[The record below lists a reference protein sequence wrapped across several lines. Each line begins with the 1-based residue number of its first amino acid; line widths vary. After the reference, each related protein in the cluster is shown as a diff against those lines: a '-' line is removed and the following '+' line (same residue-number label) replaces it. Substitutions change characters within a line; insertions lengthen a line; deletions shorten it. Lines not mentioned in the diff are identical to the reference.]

1 MRKVNDNEHSKIS
14 EKIKSK
20 IKAERIEN
28 GFGFGMILFVL
39 GAIIACLCMEEA
51 TNFDPYRPWFIGLAI
66 ILIGFM
72 LWLTFM
78 IFRRFNVYSKRLKNK
93 DYEVLDCVVEEFDL
107 KVYPKSQQITYYA
120 TIKDMQGNLVE
131 ENCEILN
138 KIEFKTLDKFVNKH
152 KNKECLYI
160 KVGDNFKFVLI
171 PEEELV
177 MN

>member
-14 EKIKSK
+14 EKIKNK
-20 IKAERIEN
+20 IKAERLEN

-66 ILIGFM
+66 ILVGFM

-160 KVGDNFKFVLI
+160 KLGDNFRFVLI

-177 MN
+177 TN

>member
-39 GAIIACLCMEEA
+39 GAIIACLCMEET
-51 TNFDPYRPWFIGLAI
+51 TNFDAYKPWFIGLAI